1 MLVALAA
8 QISPKLKMNGVNV
21 CFAFLI
27 IGVFQRSVA
36 IAEAKNSGCVL
47 DIISSGGIQTSL
59 DIAKSIALGANVVGV
74 AGYFL
79 KILIKGGM
87 EDLLK
92 EVNLIHE
99 ELSII
104 MTALGAKTIEELQ
117 QVPLIISGKTHHW
130 LQERNIDTKQYSLRN
145 IHN

>member
-1 MLVALAA
+1 M
-8 QISPKLKMNGVNV
+8 
-21 CFAFLI
+21 I
-27 IGVFQRSVA
+27 IGVFQRPVA
-36 IAEAKNSGCVL
+36 IAEAKNSGCVV

-59 DIAKSIALGANVVGV
+59 DIAKSIALGANAVGI

-79 KILIKGGM
+79 KILIKGGI
-87 EDLLK
+87 EALLK

-99 ELSII
+99 ELSMI